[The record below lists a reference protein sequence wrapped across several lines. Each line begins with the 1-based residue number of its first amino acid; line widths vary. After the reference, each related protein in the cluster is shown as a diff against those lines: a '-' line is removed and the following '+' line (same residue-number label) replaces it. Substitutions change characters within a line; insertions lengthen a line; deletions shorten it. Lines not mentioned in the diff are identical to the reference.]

1 MISNLHGEFPK
12 IVGKP
17 HKMGLGIKT
26 EVCVGFY
33 GSINPIKSAL
43 GIFVSV
49 QIMARPSCEPIMLN
63 PDLSPKFNVF
73 WGKHGVN
80 FEISIFDPQKALP
93 YLRPHLLVCSVK
105 KSDHRCR
112 LHPRWRTPK
121 KNKKKTFWLY
131 MLGIHRSQTAFA
143 KNPPTGVGV
152 RLGDVITYVE
162 FEWHRFTGLG
172 FACPKSWESPIQ

>member
-1 MISNLHGEFPK
+1 MEHLFKFGEDRMNRLCIVDFYVESSHNAYDLHGEFPK

-26 EVCVGFY
+26 EVFFGFF
-33 GSINPIKSAL
+33 GSINPIKSGL

-93 YLRPHLLVCSVK
+93 CMRPHFSVCSAK
-105 KSDHRCR
+105 KSGYRC
-112 LHPRWRTPK
+112 
-121 KNKKKTFWLY
+121 WL
-131 MLGIHRSQTAFA
+131 
-143 KNPPTGVGV
+143 
-152 RLGDVITYVE
+152 
-162 FEWHRFTGLG
+162 
-172 FACPKSWESPIQ
+172 